1 MNTPRAAKYWVA
13 FSIIVAVPVCRVDAQ
28 SGQRAPVPS
37 LQQFFQ
43 RLVNDYDPSS
53 LPKYEDVLKVV
64 DQISHARP
72 EDITKALPAILT
84 ALAHPDDNLKRDAAL
99 AFFAISQR
107 PDSAALLKDQ
117 IKRISL
123 MFDLSDPQLQG
134 VPTVIFLNLKPVPP
148 PEVLPYLLTFLKRT
162 DRDPRAQGS
171 AVFALIRIAPDKP
184 EVVAAIEEFLSRPL
198 DSSSRI
204 GALNALGIPS
214 VKDVHLIAIVIAS
227 LDDSDYGVRYTAVQV
242 LRRIG
247 QHAVLQGQSR
257 LQELAGDPAQ
267 PADIR
272 AAAREALRTI
282 RPG

>member
-1 MNTPRAAKYWVA
+1 
-13 FSIIVAVPVCRVDAQ
+13 
-28 SGQRAPVPS
+28 
-37 LQQFFQ
+37 
-43 RLVNDYDPSS
+43 
-53 LPKYEDVLKVV
+53 
-64 DQISHARP
+64 
-72 EDITKALPAILT
+72 
-84 ALAHPDDNLKRDAAL
+84 
-99 AFFAISQR
+99 
-107 PDSAALLKDQ
+107 
-117 IKRISL
+117 
-123 MFDLSDPQLQG
+123 
-134 VPTVIFLNLKPVPP
+134 
-148 PEVLPYLLTFLKRT
+148 LLTFLKRT